1 MSLEFN
7 LPKDKS
13 NILKVIGVGGGGSN
27 AVNHMFLQGIKDVDF
42 IVCNTDQ
49 QALDTSPVSIKVQL
63 GANLTE
69 GRGAGSIPEVG
80 KNAALETLDELR
92 EILSVNTTMVFITA
106 GMGGGT
112 GTGAAPV
119 IAKMAKEMGILTVG
133 IVTIPFGF
141 EGPRRKK
148 VAEEGLNNLRNS
160 VDTLLVIKNDKLRE
174 VHGNLSVTS
183 AFHESDNILTTA
195 AKGIADVIS
204 AIGYINV
211 DMNDVNTV
219 MRDSGVAIMGS
230 AKADGA
236 DRARISVKE
245 ALESPLLNDNEIKG
259 AEHVLLNITFGDI
272 DVTMD
277 ELDEITSFIQEE
289 AGDQAEVIMGYGQDD
304 GLGEFLNVTVIA
316 TGFQSNMP
324 NAAYEDEKPVE
335 KKYHDLGVKPES
347 DVNIDI
353 VEIQNALNNPFG
365 DAEEET
371 TIDEPFLKDL
381 SNEETNS
388 FDSTMD
394 EVDDVNIDDVFR
406 VETSPL
412 PRMYT
417 NELVEQDNVEHDI
430 VEDEIADHPLTNDL
444 GFTPEVMKIET
455 EEEEEVRFETE
466 EKKSYFNLIEDTE
479 VTEDQDLSEQIAFQT
494 DKIVPKKE
502 KITISPE
509 EHQRRNKQRMDRI
522 KDLSIKLKTPNGVT
536 ELENEPAFKR
546 NNVQLD
552 ATPHSSD
559 SNLSRYNLSE
569 TIDEGVSKVS
579 LRKDNPFF
587 TDNVD

>member
-1 MSLEFN
+1 MSLDFD

-27 AVNHMFLQGIKDVDF
+27 AVNHMYLQGIKDVDF

-49 QALDTSPVSIKVQL
+49 QALDTSPVPVKVQL

-80 KNAALETLDELR
+80 RNAAIESLEEIR
-92 EILSVNTTMVFITA
+92 EILSSNTTMVFITA

-148 VAEEGLNNLRNS
+148 LAEEGLGNLRNC

-174 VHGNLSVTS
+174 VCGNLSVTS

-219 MRDSGVAIMGS
+219 MKDSGVAIMGS
-230 AKADGA
+230 AKAEGD
-236 DRARISVKE
+236 DRAQKAVRE

-259 AEHVLLNITFGDI
+259 AQHVLLNITFGDQ

-277 ELDEITSFIQEE
+277 ELDEITRFIQDE

-304 GLGEFLNVTVIA
+304 TLGESLNVTVIA
-316 TGFQSNMP
+316 TDFRSNLP
-324 NAAYEDEKPVE
+324 NTAYEDEQPVE
-335 KKYHDLGVKPES
+335 KKYHDLDAKPQNNMMS
-347 DVNIDI
+347 GA
-353 VEIQNALNNPFG
+353 VEIDRPI
-365 DAEEET
+365 DTPVET
-371 TIDEPFLKDL
+371 TMEESSFDEPFLVAPEDKQEEIEVEVNPMKFEDL
-381 SNEETNS
+381 VEDKVMDDIQVEETL
-388 FDSTMD
+388 
-394 EVDDVNIDDVFR
+394 VDQ
-406 VETSPL
+406 PL
-412 PRMYT
+412 S
-417 NELVEQDNVEHDI
+417 
-430 VEDEIADHPLTNDL
+430 NDL
-444 GFTPEVMKIET
+444 GFTPDIMKIDMET
-455 EEEEEVRFETE
+455 EDEAEVRHEIEEERT
-466 EKKSYFNLIEDTE
+466 YFNL
-479 VTEDQDLSEQIAFQT
+479 TEDDGVEEKEYDLTNQVEFET
-494 DKIVPKKE
+494 DKIAKK
-502 KITISPE
+502 KTAPVISPE
-509 EHQRRNKQRMDRI
+509 EHQRRNRERMAKI
-522 KDLSIKLKTPNGVT
+522 KDLSIKLKTPNGVA

-546 NNVQLD
+546 QNVQLD

-559 SNLSRYNLSE
+559 SDLSRYNLSE
-569 TIDEGVSKVS
+569 GTEDGETKLT